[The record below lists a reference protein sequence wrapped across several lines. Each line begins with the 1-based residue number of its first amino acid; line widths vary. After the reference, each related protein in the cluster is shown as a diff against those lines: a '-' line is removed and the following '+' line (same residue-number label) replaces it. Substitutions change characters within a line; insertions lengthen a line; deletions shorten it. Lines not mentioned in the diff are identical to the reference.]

1 MLQMPSGGGNS
12 VASIPSQKPDEFVKQ
27 GEEENKK
34 KLSTSAKIGIGT
46 GILAVAGIALSA
58 IFTKGKTLK
67 PANFAEH
74 IDFKPAQTMEEAVE
88 FAKKHLGIKNFN
100 LGDDLEMANWVNEGL
115 VGINN
120 RFKGKAHMPKNVV
133 FDEKYFAKNTDAGA
147 YHCAAT
153 DTIAFNK
160 EYFSNE
166 LISRVK
172 RDLEVLFPQGSQE
185 GTVQNIRIHGEDC
198 NIKNKLLNQYAKLS
212 LHPNEFTRFDAVYS
226 FHLMEDYTAALN
238 VVEKN
243 PTYFLEIA
251 NKNVKLKSILENNGI
266 DLSIDN
272 FRKLSP
278 EKQKEYMKNFF
289 HISYENNI
297 AYFGH
302 SSHRGNGKFDTLYHE
317 MGHLLH
323 SKNVS
328 TSEYMWGHLSK
339 KSTKEFLSDN
349 AKLETAGKISWYA
362 QTDPEEF
369 VAETFSALC
378 SGPKLPD
385 DVMELYRFYKGP
397 EIPNM

>member
-1 MLQMPSGGGNS
+1 
-12 VASIPSQKPDEFVKQ
+12 
-27 GEEENKK
+27 
-34 KLSTSAKIGIGT
+34 
-46 GILAVAGIALSA
+46 
-58 IFTKGKTLK
+58 
-67 PANFAEH
+67 
-74 IDFKPAQTMEEAVE
+74 MEEAVE

-120 RFKGKAHMPKNVV
+120 RFKGKAQMPKNVI
-133 FDEKYFAKNTDAGA
+133 FDEKYFAKNPNTVA
-147 YHCAAT
+147 YHYAAN

-172 RDLEVLFPQGSQE
+172 RDLELLFPQGKQE
-185 GTVQNIRIHGEDC
+185 GTVQNIRVNGEDF
-198 NIKNKLLNQYAKLS
+198 NIKRKLLEQYAKLS
-212 LHPNEFTRFDAVYS
+212 LHPNEFTRFDAAYS
-226 FHLMEDYTAALN
+226 ALLMDDYIAAAN
-238 VVEKN
+238 IVKKN

-266 DLSIDN
+266 DLSIDK
-272 FRKLSP
+272 FSKLSP

-289 HISYENNI
+289 NISYKNNI
-297 AYFGH
+297 VYFGH

-328 TSEYMWGHLSK
+328 ISEYMWGHLSK

-378 SGPKLPD
+378 SGAKLPD
-385 DVMELYRFYKGP
+385 DVMELYRYY
-397 EIPNM
+397 